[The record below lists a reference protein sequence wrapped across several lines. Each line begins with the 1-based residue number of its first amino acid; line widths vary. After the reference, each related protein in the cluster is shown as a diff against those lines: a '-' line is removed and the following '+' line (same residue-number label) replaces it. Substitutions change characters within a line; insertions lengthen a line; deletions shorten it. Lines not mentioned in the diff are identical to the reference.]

1 MASFF
6 KVDLTAASKSE
17 GGSNT
22 INKSGIYD
30 VTLKN
35 IIVDINDK
43 GARTLNL
50 FVDNNGTAQVMY
62 GAIRLD
68 NNDGSANFQAGLFS
82 KLAVVCGIEDISDPE
97 EAELPIGKGG
107 IAKEVAILPDFQ
119 DIELKMRVQ
128 MEYSIV
134 PEGYA
139 KAGQISEK
147 KVIKAFYTDS
157 GASAEEILNETEAGV
172 KLAKD
177 MAYAE
182 NVTYK
187 DGLTEEA
194 ITAWVAGGRDSGTAS
209 APATKAAP
217 KASFGKPSFGKK

>member
-1 MASFF
+1 MSFF
-6 KVDLTAASKSE
+6 KVDVAAAAKSE
-17 GGSNT
+17 GGRNT
-22 INKSGIYD
+22 INTAGSYE

-35 IIVDINDK
+35 IIVDVNDK

-68 NNDGSANFQAGLFS
+68 NNDGTPNFQAGLFN
-82 KLAVVCGIEDISDPE
+82 KLAVVCGIEDISNPE
-97 EAELPIGKGG
+97 EEELPIGKAG
-107 IAKEVAILPDFQ
+107 AMKEVAILPDFK
-119 DIELKMRVQ
+119 DIDLKMRVQ

-134 PEGYA
+134 PAGYA

-147 KVIKAFYTDS
+147 KVIKAFYTDT

-177 MAYAE
+177 SAYAG

-187 DGLTEEA
+187 DGLTEEV
-194 ITAWVAGGRDSGTAS
+194 ITAWIAGGRDSGS
-209 APATKAAP
+209 APASTAKVAP
-217 KASFGKPSFGKK
+217 KVSFGKPSFGKK